1 MAISRRF
8 PPRRPD
14 KRALVSRRRR
24 WGTHRAMAPSDE
36 TPPTDDVAAD
46 DVVSDASSPPDTT
59 GEAVVRGRGSGTPFV
74 LLGGVAL
81 VIWAIVA
88 IVAAAVLLLWWLG

>member
-1 MAISRRF
+1 
-8 PPRRPD
+8 
-14 KRALVSRRRR
+14 
-24 WGTHRAMAPSDE
+24 MAPSDE
-36 TPPTDDVAAD
+36 TPSTE
-46 DVVSDASSPPDTT
+46 DVVEDEVASDVSSPRDTT
-59 GEAVVRGRGSGTPFV
+59 EDVVVRGRATGTPFV

>member
-1 MAISRRF
+1 
-8 PPRRPD
+8 
-14 KRALVSRRRR
+14 
-24 WGTHRAMAPSDE
+24 MAPSDE
-36 TPPTDDVAAD
+36 TPVAEEAAD
-46 DVVSDASSPPDTT
+46 DVASDVSSPPDTS
-59 GEAVVRGRGSGTPFV
+59 EESVARGRGSGTPFA

>member
-1 MAISRRF
+1 
-8 PPRRPD
+8 
-14 KRALVSRRRR
+14 
-24 WGTHRAMAPSDE
+24 MAPSDE

-46 DVVSDASSPPDTT
+46 DGVSDASSPPDTT
-59 GEAVVRGRGSGTPFV
+59 GESVVRGRGSGTPFV